1 MVNKEPFTTKPYES
15 IELQKFPPSKP
26 WREPEREPGREP
38 EREPWRE
45 PEREPGREPE
55 PEPYRT
61 RELPGIEPDEP
72 WPRGRLLRGPDA

>member
-15 IELQKFPPSKP
+15 IELQKFPPSK
-26 WREPEREPGREP
+26 
-38 EREPWRE
+38 PWRE